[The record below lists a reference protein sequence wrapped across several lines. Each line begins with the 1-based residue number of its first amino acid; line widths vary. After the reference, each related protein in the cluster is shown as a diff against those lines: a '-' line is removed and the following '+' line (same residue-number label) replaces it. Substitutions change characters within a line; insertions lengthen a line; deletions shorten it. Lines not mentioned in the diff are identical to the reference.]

1 MLAKDKTTAA
11 KTSSRGDA
19 VGYPKF
25 HKITPISQIIKTFIK
40 NFFEYK
46 LKLNN

>member
-1 MLAKDKTTAA
+1 MLIKDNIIAT
-11 KTSSRGDA
+11 KTSSNGDA

-40 NFFEYK
+40 K
-46 LKLNN
+46 LILL